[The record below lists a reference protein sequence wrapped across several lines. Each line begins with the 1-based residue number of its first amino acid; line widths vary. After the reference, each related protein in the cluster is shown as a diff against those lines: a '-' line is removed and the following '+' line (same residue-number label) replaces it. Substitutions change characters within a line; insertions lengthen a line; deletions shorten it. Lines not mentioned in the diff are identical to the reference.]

1 LKNNLLRDT
10 PPKKIINFSKPRNF
24 AADFRK
30 PNILCPGYPQGIP
43 RQVTGNS
50 QRKDK
55 FHFTIA
61 AALPNYAQPRA
72 KQRDRINRVF

>member
-1 LKNNLLRDT
+1 MK
-10 PPKKIINFSKPRNF
+10 NFSKPRNF
-24 AADFRK
+24 PADFRK

-61 AALPNYAQPRA
+61 GALPNYAQLAQPRA
-72 KQRDRINRVF
+72 KHAIESTRVFK